1 MIMTLKG
8 EKINF
13 DPKDVQ
19 IAKSIVSTFLLET
32 RKSCYDNDR
41 PSLFITT
48 LLMMHLISQDA
59 LEKFDAKDLKR
70 VMGAIT
76 K

>member
-1 MIMTLKG
+1 VIMTLKG

-19 IAKSIVSTFLLET
+19 VAKSIVSTFLLET
-32 RKSCYDNDR
+32 RKSCYDNNR

-48 LLMMHLISQDA
+48 LLMMHLVSQDA
-59 LEKFDAKDLKR
+59 LEKFDMQDLKR
-70 VMGAIT
+70 IMKALT
-76 K
+76 

>member
-19 IAKSIVSTFLLET
+19 VAKSIVSTFLLET
-32 RKSCYDNDR
+32 RKSCYDNNR

-48 LLMMHLISQDA
+48 LLMMHLVSQDA
-59 LEKFDAKDLKR
+59 LEKFDMQDLKR
-70 VMGAIT
+70 IMKALT
-76 K
+76 

>member
-19 IAKSIVSTFLLET
+19 VAKSIVSTFLLET
-32 RKSCYDNDR
+32 RKSCYDNNR

-59 LEKFDAKDLKR
+59 LEKFDMQDLKHI
-70 VMGAIT
+70 MKALT
-76 K
+76 